1 MIGPDKGQGGK
12 HLILPPDYKGEVPSG
27 YHVGRS
33 QTRMVVVFV
42 RIMPVGGDA
51 AGALL
56 AANDIKIYPL
66 AKAGQPVTHRYID
79 VSAKTLSPPILTW
92 ENKIDPHRR
101 VRKRKKVEP
110 ATSGPLVVAAPAG
123 VIGMFT
129 DFFQRTFPRP
139 LNSAS

>member
-92 ENKIDPHRR
+92 
-101 VRKRKKVEP
+101 
-110 ATSGPLVVAAPAG
+110 
-123 VIGMFT
+123 
-129 DFFQRTFPRP
+129 
-139 LNSAS
+139 